1 MTLYLEWMHSHTD
14 AFYEAPCDAFT
25 NAFDAAFI
33 LLGCCQLIIKT
44 GTGIHLGRRDATN
57 SLRDA

>member
-1 MTLYLEWMHSHTD
+1 MHSRTD
-14 AFYEAPCDAFT
+14 ALYEAPYDAFT

-44 GTGIHLGRRDATN
+44 GTEGIHLGRRDATN
-57 SLRDA
+57 TLRDA